1 MMNKKVKEEAD
12 VIIKKSWLLQRK
24 KHPTNGGAMGD
35 RTPDL
40 LVANETL
47 YQLSYDPICGRLSW
61 NGRGQ
66 STEKS
71 IPLQAEILR
80 TIEAPLRCIR

>member
-1 MMNKKVKEEAD
+1 
-12 VIIKKSWLLQRK
+12 
-24 KHPTNGGAMGD
+24 
-35 RTPDL
+35 
-40 LVANETL
+40 
-47 YQLSYDPICGRLSW
+47 LSW